1 MMWWSYMWPCTTLST
16 ICSSLGFQDSCM
28 WGRRK
33 GSFCIVTSALAF
45 ESLLAEAGHVT
56 LYDNLIGY
64 QLALCELGVSQSL
77 GLLNFQPPTQ
87 SLSKNME
94 EVLSNYFPPLAYVLT
109 PQIQVLK
116 TTRYFEFF
124 YTKLFWSSSMLYRR
138 SFLKTAKWDQKYIW
152 L

>member
-1 MMWWSYMWPCTTLST
+1 MTTTLS
-16 ICSSLGFQDSCM
+16 IYSSSLGFQDSCM
-28 WGRRK
+28 WGRRRK

-87 SLSKNME
+87 SLSKNLE
-94 EVLSNYFPPLAYVLT
+94 EVLSNYFPPLAYVLP

-116 TTRYFEFF
+116 TLWNF
-124 YTKLFWSSSMLYRR
+124 S
-138 SFLKTAKWDQKYIW
+138 IPN
-152 L
+152 